1 MAIKNN
7 FKQIL
12 IDKIQGRKI
21 KMRIT
26 KSSQEKNKKKNYK
39 KVLQK
44 VKRQIQGITLI
55 ALVVTIIVLLIL
67 AGVTIATLTGDNRN
81 FN

>member
-1 MAIKNN
+1 
-7 FKQIL
+7 
-12 IDKIQGRKI
+12 
-21 KMRIT
+21 MRIT

-55 ALVVTIIVLLIL
+55 ALVVTIAL
-67 AGVTIATLTGDNRN
+67 NC
-81 FN
+81 

>member
-1 MAIKNN
+1 
-7 FKQIL
+7 
-12 IDKIQGRKI
+12 
-21 KMRIT
+21 MRIT

-55 ALVVTIIVLLIL
+55 ALVVTIVLNCCEAAMDRI
-67 AGVTIATLTGDNRN
+67 NRKSKIIEII
-81 FN
+81 